1 MSDMVSMIKQKI
13 AEADEKLGNGEE
25 LTEEDF
31 KNLFIL
37 SVLKEGKGE

>member
-1 MSDMVSMIKQKI
+1 MSEMVNQIKSKI
-13 AEADEKLGNGEE
+13 KDVENKLQQGQE
-25 LTEEDF
+25 LSEEDF

>member
-13 AEADEKLGNGEE
+13 AEVDEKLGNGEE